1 MHLPR
6 DNTLARS
13 DYANRAVEQP
23 TRAIKIYKKCVNKLT
38 SSRRQLIRLFYPNWN
53 DINNQ
58 IICQQEKVYIIYNL
72 IAHTIN
78 INNH

>member
-23 TRAIKIYKKCVNKLT
+23 TRAIKIYKKCVDKLT
-38 SSRRQLIRLFYPNWN
+38 FSSRQLIHFFYP
-53 DINNQ
+53 
-58 IICQQEKVYIIYNL
+58 K
-72 IAHTIN
+72 
-78 INNH
+78 